1 MSFIYYIFD
10 LIITFAPYLILMVLL
25 CFHKG
30 QKIIK
35 GALNYEWVRVLE
47 LSQIKGSKTN

>member
-30 QKIIK
+30 QKIIY
-35 GALNYEWVRVLE
+35 GALN
-47 LSQIKGSKTN
+47 